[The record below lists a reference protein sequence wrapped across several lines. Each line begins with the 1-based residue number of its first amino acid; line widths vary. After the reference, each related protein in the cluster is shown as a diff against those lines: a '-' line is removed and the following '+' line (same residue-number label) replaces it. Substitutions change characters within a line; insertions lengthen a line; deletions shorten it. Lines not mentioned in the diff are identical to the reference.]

1 MKKSKRLPDQTQQQ
15 LLDEVRVELATPV
28 PIPRTNQLLYQHHYL
43 GSLRPVGQRLYYIA
57 RNAANQW
64 VAVLVFSAAAKH
76 LKHRDEW
83 IGWSEEQRR
92 RRLSLVTNNSRFL
105 LLPDFAVPNLGSR
118 VLRLTLDRLRQDWQ
132 TRYGHPVE
140 VVETFVDPEQFCGT
154 VYTAS
159 GWTELGQTDGW
170 GRCQRDYYVKHDKP
184 KRLFVRPLRR
194 DACRSLQAEHLKPE
208 LAVVEARV
216 PARCTQRVKEIGSI
230 VEHFKALPEYRGRV
244 ESYPLFSLAS
254 LVFLAVLCEAPRGPT
269 DLAKFAGGF
278 NQGQRRALGIRCNR
292 QGKYPAPGQSTF
304 SRFRAGIDPVKLNE
318 RLLQVQRLLRG
329 PAPREL
335 VVLDGKEPRHGSGSS
350 ILTAITAPSQHYLGS
365 ALVDQKTNEIP
376 VAQQKLLPV
385 LDLAGRFVSL
395 DALHTQDETA
405 RTVVLEA
412 GGHYLL
418 TVKDNQPTLRAN
430 IEKKVTAPQAD
441 FPP

>member
-1 MKKSKRLPDQTQQQ
+1 MKKSKRLPNQTQQQ
-15 LLDEVRVELATPV
+15 LLDEVRVELATPAQ
-28 PIPRTNQLLYQHHYL
+28 IPQISQLLSQHHYW
-43 GSLRPVGQRLYYIA
+43 GSLRPVGQRLYYLA
-57 RNAANQW
+57 RDTAGQW
-64 VAVLVFSAAAKH
+64 VAVLIFSAAAKH

-278 NQGQRRALGIRCNR
+278 NQGQRRALGIRLNP
-292 QGKYPAPGQSTF
+292 QDKYPAPSQSTF
-304 SRFRAGIDPVKLNE
+304 SRFLAGIDPVKLNE

-350 ILTAITAPSQHYLGS
+350 ILTAVTAPSQHYLGS

-430 IEKKVTAPQAD
+430 IEKKVAAPQAD
-441 FPP
+441 FSP